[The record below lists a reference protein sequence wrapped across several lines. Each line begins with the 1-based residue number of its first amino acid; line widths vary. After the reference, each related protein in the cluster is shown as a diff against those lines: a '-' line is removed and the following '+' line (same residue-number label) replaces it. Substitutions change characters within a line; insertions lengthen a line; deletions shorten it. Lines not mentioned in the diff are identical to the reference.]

1 MPIYEKLFYL
11 SITFRL
17 KLALKK
23 IASILLLGI
32 LLFNWCGYRWV
43 INLVQQQEDTK
54 LEARLDRNEYDESQ
68 LIEIKVP
75 VNMPY
80 QTDWAGFERYDG
92 EIEVNG
98 IHYKYV
104 KRKVQDGQLVLK
116 CIPNQ
121 TKQRLESAKDDLFKI
136 SNDLQQ
142 DNAAKKSSTPVS
154 TLVKNALGD
163 YDNLQQLNIAAL
175 YAALSEQS
183 YNVYQFSPV
192 TDLQHSTP
200 EQPPEA

>member
-1 MPIYEKLFYL
+1 
-11 SITFRL
+11 
-17 KLALKK
+17 LKK

-43 INLVQQQEDTK
+43 INLVQQDADAK
-54 LEARLDRNEYDESQ
+54 LEARLDKDDYDESQ

-75 VNMPY
+75 VDMPY
-80 QTDWAGFERYDG
+80 QSDWAGFERYDG

-116 CIPNQ
+116 CIPNHA
-121 TKQRLESAKDDLFKI
+121 KQRLESAKDDLFKI
-136 SNDLQQ
+136 TNDFQQ
-142 DNAAKKSSTPVS
+142 DNNAKKTGAPAQAP
-154 TLVKNALGD
+154 VKNALSD
-163 YDNLQQLNIAAL
+163 YDNLQQLNISAL
-175 YAALSEQS
+175 YAAISEQS
-183 YNVYQFSPV
+183 YNVYQPQGLNQLLR
-192 TDLQHSTP
+192 TTP

>member
-1 MPIYEKLFYL
+1 M
-11 SITFRL
+11 
-17 KLALKK
+17 KK

-43 INLVQQQEDTK
+43 INLVQQSADNK
-54 LEARLDRNEYDESQ
+54 LEAKLDRNDYDESQ

-80 QTDWAGFERYDG
+80 QSDWAGFERVDG
-92 EIEVNG
+92 DIEVNG

-121 TKQRLESAKDDLFKI
+121 DKQRLESAKDDIFKMT
-136 SNDLQQ
+136 NDLQQ
-142 DNAAKKSSTPVS
+142 DNAAKKSGTPNPVP
-154 TLVKNALGD
+154 VKNIISD
-163 YDNLQQLNIAAL
+163 YDGLQQLNISAL
-175 YAALSEQS
+175 YAAVTEQS
-183 YNVYQFSPV
+183 YNLYPSALVNNK
-192 TDLQHSTP
+192 LHSTP
-200 EQPPEA
+200 EQPPELV

>member
-1 MPIYEKLFYL
+1 M
-11 SITFRL
+11 
-17 KLALKK
+17 KK

-43 INLVQQQEDTK
+43 INIVQQAADSK
-54 LEARLDRNEYDESQ
+54 LEAKLDRNDYDESQ

-98 IHYKYV
+98 VHYKYV
-104 KRKVQDGQLVLK
+104 ARKVQDGQLVLK

-142 DNAAKKSSTPVS
+142 DNSAKKSGAPNS
-154 TLVKNALGD
+154 TLVKNLLGD
-163 YDNLQQLNIAAL
+163 YDDLQQLSIAAL
-175 YAALSEQS
+175 YAAISHQS
-183 YNVYQFSPV
+183 YSVYQNNRIA
-192 TDLQHSTP
+192 DLFHSIP
-200 EQPPEA
+200 EQPPKA

>member
-1 MPIYEKLFYL
+1 
-11 SITFRL
+11 
-17 KLALKK
+17 LKK

-43 INLVQQQEDTK
+43 INIVQQEADTR
-54 LEARLDRNEYDESQ
+54 LEAKLDVNEYDESQ

-104 KRKVQDGQLVLK
+104 KRKIQDGQLVLK

-136 SNDLQQ
+136 TNDLQQ
-142 DNAAKKSSTPVS
+142 DNAAKKSGAPNS
-154 TLVKNALGD
+154 TLVKNVLGD

-175 YAALSEQS
+175 YASLSQQS
-183 YNVYQFSPV
+183 YNLYQPNLV
-192 TDLQHSTP
+192 TDLLHSTP

>member
-1 MPIYEKLFYL
+1 M
-11 SITFRL
+11 
-17 KLALKK
+17 
-23 IASILLLGI
+23 LLGL

-43 INLVQQQEDTK
+43 INIVQQQADSK
-54 LEARLDRNEYDESQ
+54 LEAQLDRDEYDEAQ

-116 CIPNQ
+116 CIPNH
-121 TKQRLESAKDDLFKI
+121 TRQRLESAKEDLFKI

-142 DNAAKKSSTPVS
+142 DNAAKKTGVPHSN
-154 TLVKNALGD
+154 LVKSNLGD
-163 YDNLQQLNIAAL
+163 YENTQPIGFAARYELLPQQLYSL
-175 YAALSEQS
+175 YQPNLVTFLS
-183 YNVYQFSPV
+183 YV
-192 TDLQHSTP
+192 TP

>member
-1 MPIYEKLFYL
+1 
-11 SITFRL
+11 
-17 KLALKK
+17 LKK

-43 INLVQQQEDTK
+43 INLVQQDADAK
-54 LEARLDRNEYDESQ
+54 LEARLDKDDYDESQ

-75 VNMPY
+75 VDMPY
-80 QTDWAGFERYDG
+80 QSDWAGFERYDG

-116 CIPNQ
+116 CIPNHD
-121 TKQRLESAKDDLFKI
+121 KQRLESAKDDLFKI
-136 SNDLQQ
+136 TNDLQQ
-142 DNAAKKSSTPVS
+142 DNSAKKTGTP
-154 TLVKNALGD
+154 TQAPVKNALGD
-163 YDNLQQLNIAAL
+163 YDHLQQLNISAL
-175 YAALSEQS
+175 YAAISQQS
-183 YNVYQFSPV
+183 YNVYQPELV
-192 TDLQHSTP
+192 NQLLHSTP

>member
-1 MPIYEKLFYL
+1 M
-11 SITFRL
+11 
-17 KLALKK
+17 KK
-23 IASILLLGI
+23 IASILLLGL

-43 INLVQQQEDTK
+43 INIVQQNADTK
-54 LEARLDRNEYDESQ
+54 LEAKLDRNEYDESQ

-75 VNMPY
+75 VSMPY
-80 QTDWAGFERYDG
+80 QTDWADFERYDG

-121 TKQRLESAKDDLFKI
+121 TKQRLESAKDDIFKAT
-136 SNDLQQ
+136 NDLQQ
-142 DNAAKKSSTPVS
+142 DNAAKKSGAPNSV
-154 TLVKNALGD
+154 LVKNVLSD
-163 YDNLQQLNIAAL
+163 YDNLQQLNISAL
-175 YAALSEQS
+175 NAILSEQS
-183 YNVYQFSPV
+183 YNRYQPHLVS
-192 TDLQHSTP
+192 DLLHSTP

>member
-1 MPIYEKLFYL
+1 MPKH
-11 SITFRL
+11 
-17 KLALKK
+17 ALKK

-43 INLVQQQEDTK
+43 INLAQQEADAK
-54 LEARLDRNEYDESQ
+54 LEARLDKDDYDESQ

-80 QTDWAGFERYDG
+80 QSDWAGFERYDG

-116 CIPNQ
+116 CIPNHD
-121 TKQRLESAKDDLFKI
+121 KQRLESAKDDLFKI
-136 SNDLQQ
+136 TNDLQQ
-142 DNAAKKSSTPVS
+142 DNTAKKTGTSNQAPI
-154 TLVKNALGD
+154 KNALGD
-163 YDNLQQLNIAAL
+163 YPNAFPFTRRWRTRPLLREFDGNRI
-175 YAALSEQS
+175 
-183 YNVYQFSPV
+183 
-192 TDLQHSTP
+192 TP
-200 EQPPEA
+200 LDR

>member
-1 MPIYEKLFYL
+1 M
-11 SITFRL
+11 
-17 KLALKK
+17 KK
-23 IASILLLGI
+23 IASILLLAL

-43 INLVQQQEDTK
+43 INIVQQNADIK
-54 LEARLDRNEYDESQ
+54 LEAKLDRNDYDEDQ

-80 QTDWAGFERYDG
+80 QTDWAAFERYDG

-121 TKQRLESAKDDLFKI
+121 AKQHLESAKGDLFKMT
-136 SNDLQQ
+136 NDLQQ
-142 DNAAKKSSTPVS
+142 DNAAKKSGTPGVS
-154 TLVKNALGD
+154 LVKSVLSD
-163 YDNLQQLNIAAL
+163 YDHQPFTAIASLQTI
-175 YAALSEQS
+175 LSEQS
-183 YNVYQFSPV
+183 YNVYQPV
-192 TDLQHSTP
+192 LVADLFHSIP
-200 EQPPEA
+200 EQPPRA

>member
-1 MPIYEKLFYL
+1 M
-11 SITFRL
+11 
-17 KLALKK
+17 KK
-23 IASILLLGI
+23 IASIILLGL

-43 INLVQQQEDTK
+43 INIVQQQADTR
-54 LEARLDRNEYDESQ
+54 LEASLDRNEYDESQ

-80 QTDWAGFERYDG
+80 QTNWAGFERFDG

-104 KRKVQDGQLVLK
+104 KRKVQDGQLILK

-121 TKQRLESAKDDLFKI
+121 AKQQLESAKDNIFKAT
-136 SNDLQQ
+136 NDLQQ
-142 DNAAKKSSTPVS
+142 DNTAKKSGTPAPS
-154 TLVKNALGD
+154 PVKNVLSD
-163 YDNLQQLNIAAL
+163 YDNHQQLCIG
-175 YAALSEQS
+175 ALSADASTRS
-183 YNVYQFSPV
+183 YNMYQPQLV
-192 TDLQHSTP
+192 TQLLHSTP